1 MPRVRTILVP
11 TDGSPTAEAAV
22 RFAEVIARAQDAR
35 ILVLGIV
42 RRAFV
47 GSVEN
52 EKLTRAVTASVREI
66 VDVEAAKLNQ
76 AGISTEPLIVLADS
90 EHAGILD
97 VAAEHKVDMIVM
109 GTHGRS
115 PLVRTVLGSVA
126 DRVVRHA
133 DIPVLLVPP
142 SEG

>member
-1 MPRVRTILVP
+1 MPRIRTILYP
-11 TDGSPTAEAAV
+11 TDGSPTAEAAA
-22 RFAEVIARAQDAR
+22 RFAEDIARPQGAK

-52 EKLTRAVTASVREI
+52 EKLTRAVTTSVREM
-66 VDVEAAKLNQ
+66 VEVEAAKLNQ
-76 AGISTEPLIVLADS
+76 TGVSAEPLIVLADS

-97 VAAEHKVDMIVM
+97 VAADRNVDMIVM
-109 GTHGRS
+109 GTHGS
-115 PLVRTVLGSVA
+115 SALARTVLGSVA

-133 DIPVLLVPP
+133 DVPILLVPP
-142 SEG
+142 VEG